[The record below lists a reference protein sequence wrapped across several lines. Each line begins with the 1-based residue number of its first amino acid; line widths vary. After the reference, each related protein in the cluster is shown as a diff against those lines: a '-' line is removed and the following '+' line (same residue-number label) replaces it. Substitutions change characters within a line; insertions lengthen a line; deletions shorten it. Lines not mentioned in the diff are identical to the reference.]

1 MSEVEAVKITAA
13 HVAAVRNARFVA
25 VAALAAYQ
33 GPTFKRRDAFQNEAN
48 LLSEVAGFLEAVAA
62 KEQA

>member
-1 MSEVEAVKITAA
+1 MSAVTLTPA

-33 GPTFKRRDAFQNEAN
+33 GPTIKRRDEAKN
-48 LLSEVAGFLEAVAA
+48 QAALLAEVTDFLEAQIA
-62 KEQA
+62 KEPA